1 MMYKKINLKFEIKKM
16 LATVHKQFTLKNIYI
31 LYIYND
37 IINILYKKILIQ
49 IFQRKKLL
57 ATLHKNS
64 HLKIIYCNIYFI
76 EDKNNAKISTKKW
89 LATGKNSKFKY

>member
-1 MMYKKINLKFEIKKM
+1 MYNKINLKFEIKKR
-16 LATVHKQFTLKNIYI
+16 LATVHKQFILKNIYI
-31 LYIYND
+31 YIYND

-64 HLKIIYCNIYFI
+64 HSKVIYCNIYFI
-76 EDKNNAKISTKKW
+76 
-89 LATGKNSKFKY
+89 